1 MNLLAISRNPNEF
14 INFKPTAE
22 LKKVSAEFEKK
33 VDPEPLKNLKIFSPK
48 PITQAGGMPDAL
60 SVGSSAL
67 TVTASLV
74 NPALISLEP
83 IVGIMSLAIGY
94 YCYST
99 MWGEGVE
106 MANLLNVDPPRRF
119 STVADLQEQ
128 MTKNT
133 SKRMLAQA
141 AKAVERNAGEINRRC
156 SDGRE
161 IPDALDDNWSR
172 YLRGLGRSA
181 ATK

>member
-1 MNLLAISRNPNEF
+1 MDFTNVDPVLFPGNLLKQTLDGLDEDVLMNLLAISRNPNEF

-48 PITQAGGMPDAL
+48 PITQTGGMPDAL

-99 MWGEGVE
+99 MWGEGAE

-119 STVADLQEQ
+119 STVPDLQEQ
-128 MTKNT
+128 MTKNHL
-133 SKRMLAQA
+133 K
-141 AKAVERNAGEINRRC
+141 
-156 SDGRE
+156 
-161 IPDALDDNWSR
+161 
-172 YLRGLGRSA
+172 
-181 ATK
+181 